1 MISNSYFCSAH
12 IEITKNVSFE
22 FLFENNSFVRNK
34 NLCVLQARFSKD
46 LLYLSFV
53 QKSSLVN
60 LEIRRPPLLFYYTT
74 SSSCLCPVPS
84 VFLWL
89 CFAGTHR
96 GSSSSNP
103 KADNLACHPSEIL
116 AILQLLHYSLHCST
130 QALQPYIGPAQ

>member
-1 MISNSYFCSAH
+1 MSHSNFYLKTTLSFGIRIC
-12 IEITKNVSFE
+12 VSIKQDS
-22 FLFENNSFVRNK
+22 L
-34 NLCVLQARFSKD
+34 KD

-60 LEIRRPPLLFYYTT
+60 LEIRRPRLLFYYTT

-96 GSSSSNP
+96 GSSCSSSNP